1 MTFINCYFLPFAL
14 SWSSLKQVF
23 LFFLQVSELSLSTS
37 LSKNQNKVEHAF
49 IFNFSWEMADHIKI
63 NFLSQT
69 EDNFPLL
76 VQLPLPKIKFISACF
91 LLYTI
96 KEKLFS
102 VWFWDPHR
110 FLRSEHLPISIDFLM
125 KLYSYPTRFTH
136 LAGNAEIC
144 FIALIKT
151 KLKHFNC
158 VTGLEMGKWIHET
171 E

>member
-1 MTFINCYFLPFAL
+1 MTFVNCYFLPFAL
-14 SWSSLKQVF
+14 PWSSLKQVL

-37 LSKNQNKVEHAF
+37 LSKNQNKVKHAF
-49 IFNFSWEMADHIKI
+49 IFNFSWKMADHIKI

-91 LLYTI
+91 LLCTI
-96 KEKLFS
+96 KEFFFQYDFEILTD
-102 VWFWDPHR
+102 FWDQ
-110 FLRSEHLPISIDFLM
+110 STLPITIDLLV
-125 KLYSYPTRFTH
+125 KVYSYPTRFTH
-136 LAGNAEIC
+136 LTGNTEIC